1 MGLIQSVA
9 PEQAEGDMK
18 EAFDFFQQALGTI
31 PAPMAMYSVSPDLF
45 GKQLQSMNYFMKHPT
60 LGFALLSSI
69 RYVVSKAKNYHY
81 CTGFNK
87 AFLEKQ
93 GLTEAQILALDKDP
107 QSAPLDDKD
116 RAMLAFV
123 AKAVE
128 SPDSV
133 TQDDMDQLHALEWT
147 DRDILD
153 AMAHAAS
160 IISASVLMKTF
171 KLDITC

>member
-9 PEQAEGDMK
+9 PDQAEGDMK
-18 EAFDFFQQALGTI
+18 AAYDFFQQALGTI
-31 PAPMAMYSVSPDLF
+31 PAPMAMFSASPDLF
-45 GKQLQSMNYFMKHPT
+45 SKQWQSMNYYMKHPA

-69 RYVVSKAKNYHY
+69 RYVVSKANDYHY

-93 GLTEAQILALDKDP
+93 GLTEAQIQDLDRDP

-123 AKAVE
+123 AKAVA

-133 TQDDMDQLHALEWT
+133 TQDDMDRLHALEWT
-147 DRDILD
+147 DRDVFD
-153 AMAHAAS
+153 AMAHAAN

-171 KLDITC
+171 KLDTTC